1 MIMKKMM
8 KNNNS
13 EIIQMKKIIFVLAI
27 TFTTMSFAQEKKWGL
42 EECVNYALENNIS
55 VKQAELDADLAV
67 ENIRTAKGNFL
78 PGVNASAS
86 QSFNFGSFIDNNGGR
101 VASDSRGN
109 NFGINTG
116 VNIFNGFQNTN
127 TYKQSKLGLESS
139 KLQLAILKDNISLN
153 VVNSY
158 LNVLFNKESLR
169 IADDK
174 IKVTEQQL
182 TQIQKLVDAGVR
194 AVADLSEVKAQLA
207 TDQQS
212 YVNAENSID
221 LALLSLAQLLQ
232 VSHVGFKVQDI
243 ELDIT
248 SVSLL
253 YKNTEDIFNKA
264 SEDRPEIK
272 SAQLSI
278 DDAEYNVA
286 IAKGA
291 YMPTLSASASAGTS
305 YQHRQGKKD
314 DIVLTDIND
323 PLDLTDDVVTVIP
336 NGFGDQLDN
345 NLGYNVSL
353 NLSIPIFNRN
363 QSKARVNRAKINV
376 EKSNTRL
383 IQAKQDLRSKI
394 ENAYADAKATLKQFE
409 AAQLS
414 VTAQEEAFKNAQDR
428 YDLGVM
434 TSFEFEQVRS
444 RFVAAQSSLVNAK
457 YNFVFKSKVLDFY
470 AGKSL
475 L

>member
-1 MIMKKMM
+1 MI
-8 KNNNS
+8 NLQQV
-13 EIIQMKKIIFVLAI
+13 QMRKIILGLTIAI
-27 TFTTMSFAQEKKWGL
+27 TSLSFAQEKQWTL

-55 VKQAELDADLAV
+55 IKQSELDTELAV

-86 QSFNFGSFIDNNGGR
+86 QNFNFGSYIDQNGGR

-109 NFGINTG
+109 NLGVNTG
-116 VNIFNGFQNTN
+116 ITIFNGFQNTN

-174 IKVTEQQL
+174 IKVTQQQVG
-182 TQIQKLVDAGVR
+182 QIQKMVDAGVR
-194 AVADLSEVKAQLA
+194 AVADLSEIKAQLA

-212 YVNAENSID
+212 YVNAQNSID

-232 VSHVGFKVQDI
+232 ISHVGFNIQNID
-243 ELDIT
+243 LDIT
-248 SVSLL
+248 SVALL
-253 YKNTEDIFNKA
+253 YNNTEDIYNTA
-264 SEDRPEIK
+264 SENRPEIK
-272 SAQLSI
+272 SAQLNI

-314 DIVLTDIND
+314 DITLTDIND
-323 PLDLTDDVVTVIP
+323 PLDLTDDVITVIP

-345 NLGYNVSL
+345 NLGYSVSL

-363 QSKARVNRAKINV
+363 QSKARVNSAKINA
-376 EKSNTRL
+376 EKSKTQL
-383 IQAKQDLRSKI
+383 IQAKQDLRVNI
-394 ENAYADAKATLKQFE
+394 ETAYADAKATLKQFE

-414 VTAQEEAFKNAQDR
+414 VVAQEEAFKNAQDR
-428 YDLGVM
+428 FDLGVM

-444 RFVAAQSSLVNAK
+444 RFVAAQSSLINAK

-475 L
+475 ID

>member
-1 MIMKKMM
+1 MKT
-8 KNNNS
+8 NNS
-13 EIIQMKKIIFVLAI
+13 DKRQMKKIIFTLALAFSI
-27 TFTTMSFAQEKKWGL
+27 LSFAQEKKWTL

-55 VKQAELDADLAV
+55 VKQSELDNELAV

-86 QSFNFGSFIDNNGGR
+86 QNFNFGSYIDQNGGR

-109 NFGINTG
+109 SFGVNTG
-116 VNIFNGFQNTN
+116 VTIFNGFQNTN

-158 LNVLFNKESLR
+158 LNVLFNNETLR

-194 AVADLSEVKAQLA
+194 AVADLSEIKAQLA

-212 YVNAENSID
+212 YVNAQNSID

-232 VSHVGFKVQDI
+232 ITHVGFDVQDI
-243 ELDIT
+243 DIDIT
-248 SVSLL
+248 SVALL
-253 YKNTEDIFNKA
+253 YNNTEDVFNTA
-264 SEDRPEIK
+264 SENRPEIK

-278 DDAEYNVA
+278 DDAQYNVE

-305 YQHRQGKKD
+305 YQHAQGQND
-314 DIVLTDIND
+314 VRSIV
-323 PLDLTDDVVTVIP
+323 DVTSPTGFSTIP
-336 NGFGDQLDN
+336 NGFGTQLED
-345 NLGYNVSL
+345 NLGYSVGLSL
-353 NLSIPIFNRN
+353 NIPIFNRN

-383 IQAKQDLRSKI
+383 IQAKQDLRVKI

-414 VTAQEEAFKNAQDR
+414 VVAQEEAFKNANDR

-444 RFVAAQSSLVNAK
+444 RFVNAQSALINAK

-475 L
+475 LN

>member
-1 MIMKKMM
+1 MT
-8 KNNNS
+8 NLQQV
-13 EIIQMKKIIFVLAI
+13 QMKKIILGLTIAI
-27 TFTTMSFAQEKKWGL
+27 TSLSFAQEKQWTL
-42 EECVNYALENNIS
+42 QECVNHALENNIS
-55 VKQAELDADLAV
+55 VKQAELDTDLAI

-86 QSFNFGSFIDNNGGR
+86 QNFNFGSFIDNNGGR

-109 NFGINTG
+109 SFGINTG
-116 VNIFNGFQNTN
+116 VSIFNGFQNTN

-182 TQIQKLVDAGVR
+182 TQIQKFVDAGVR
-194 AVADLSEVKAQLA
+194 AVADLSEIKAQLA

-212 YVNAENSID
+212 YVNAQNSID

-232 VSHVGFKVQDI
+232 VSHVGFDVHNI

-248 SVSLL
+248 SVALL
-253 YKNTEDIFNKA
+253 YNNTEDIFNRA

-272 SAQLSI
+272 SAQLGI
-278 DDAEYNVA
+278 DDAEYSVA

-314 DIVLTDIND
+314 DITFTDIND
-323 PLDLTDDVVTVIP
+323 PFDLTDDVITVIP

-363 QSKARVNRAKINV
+363 QSKARVNSAKINV
-376 EKSNTRL
+376 AKSTTRL

-394 ENAYADAKATLKQFE
+394 ENAYADAKASLKQFE
-409 AAQLS
+409 SAQLS
-414 VTAQEEAFKNAQDR
+414 VAAQEEAFKNAKDR

-444 RFVAAQSSLVNAK
+444 RFVTAQSSLVNAK

-475 L
+475 ID

>member
-1 MIMKKMM
+1 MKI
-8 KNNNS
+8 NNS
-13 EIIQMKKIIFVLAI
+13 EKIQMKKIIFTLTLAFSI
-27 TFTTMSFAQEKKWGL
+27 LSFAQEKKWTL

-55 VKQAELDADLAV
+55 VKQSELDSELAI

-78 PGVNASAS
+78 PGVSASAS
-86 QSFNFGSFIDNNGGR
+86 QNFNFGSYIDQNGGR
-101 VASDSRGN
+101 VARDSRGN
-109 NFGINTG
+109 NFGVNTG
-116 VNIFNGFQNTN
+116 VTIFNGFQNTN

-139 KLQLAILKDNISLN
+139 KLQLSILKDNISLN

-158 LNVLFNKESLR
+158 LNVLFNNETLR

-212 YVNAENSID
+212 YVNAQNSID

-232 VSHVGFKVQDI
+232 APYEGFDI
-243 ELDIT
+243 QNIDIDIT
-248 SVSLL
+248 SVALL
-253 YKNTEDIFNKA
+253 YNNTEDIFNTA
-264 SEDRPEIK
+264 SENRPEIK
-272 SAQLSI
+272 NAQLSI
-278 DDAEYNVA
+278 DDAEYSVE

-305 YQHRQGKKD
+305 YQHAQGQKD
-314 DIVLTDIND
+314 VRAIV
-323 PLDLTDDVVTVIP
+323 DVTSPTGFSTIP
-336 NGFGDQLDN
+336 NGFGTQLED
-345 NLGYNVSL
+345 NLGYSVGL

-363 QSKARVNRAKINV
+363 QSKARVNRAKINI

-383 IQAKQDLRSKI
+383 IQAKQDLRVKI

-414 VTAQEEAFKNAQDR
+414 VVAQEEAFKNAKDR

-444 RFVAAQSSLVNAK
+444 RFVNAQSALINAK

-475 L
+475 LN

>member
-1 MIMKKMM
+1 MKT
-8 KNNNS
+8 NNL
-13 EIIQMKKIIFVLAI
+13 EKTQMKKIIFALAF
-27 TFTTMSFAQEKKWGL
+27 TFTALSFAQEKKWGL

-55 VKQAELDADLAV
+55 VKQSELDNELAV

-86 QSFNFGSFIDNNGGR
+86 QNFNFGSYIDQNGGR
-101 VASDSRGN
+101 VARDSRGN
-109 NFGINTG
+109 SFGVNTG
-116 VNIFNGFQNTN
+116 VTIFNGFQNTN

-194 AVADLSEVKAQLA
+194 AVADLSEIKAQLA

-212 YVNAENSID
+212 FVTAQNSID

-232 VSHVGFKVQDI
+232 ITHIGFDIQDI

-253 YKNTEDIFNKA
+253 YNNTEDIFNKA

-272 SAQLSI
+272 NAQLGI
-278 DDAEYNVA
+278 DDAGYSVE

-305 YQHRQGKKD
+305 YQHAQGQKDVRQVFGGG
-314 DIVLTDIND
+314 T
-323 PLDLTDDVVTVIP
+323 IP
-336 NGFGDQLDN
+336 NGFGIQLED
-345 NLGYNVSL
+345 NLGYSVGLSL
-353 NLSIPIFNRN
+353 NIPIFNRN

-383 IQAKQDLRSKI
+383 IQAKQDLRVKI
-394 ENAYADAKATLKQFE
+394 ENAYADAKASLKQFE

-414 VTAQEEAFKNAQDR
+414 VAAQEEAFKNAQDR

-444 RFVAAQSSLVNAK
+444 RFVNAQSALINAK

-475 L
+475 LN

>member
-1 MIMKKMM
+1 MKTNKPGPLH
-8 KNNNS
+8 
-13 EIIQMKKIIFVLAI
+13 MKKIILVLATAI
-27 TFTTMSFAQEKKWGL
+27 TSFSFAQEKQWTL
-42 EECVNYALENNIS
+42 EECVTHALENNIS
-55 VKQAELDADLAV
+55 VKQSELDSELAI

-86 QSFNFGSFIDNNGGR
+86 QNFNFGSYIDQNGGR
-101 VASDSRGN
+101 VSRDTRGN

-116 VNIFNGFQNTN
+116 VTIFNGFQNTN

-158 LNVLFNKESLR
+158 LNVLFNKESLK

-174 IKVTEQQL
+174 INVTTQQL

-194 AVADLSEVKAQLA
+194 AVADLSEIKAQLA

-212 YVNAENSID
+212 QVSAQNSID

-232 VSHVGFKVQDI
+232 ISHVGFNVEDI
-243 ELDIT
+243 ELELN
-248 SVSLL
+248 SVALL
-253 YKNTEDIFNKA
+253 YDSTEDIFNTA
-264 SEDRPEIK
+264 SENRPEIK
-272 SAQLSI
+272 SAQLNI
-278 DDAEYNVA
+278 DDAQYNVE

-291 YMPTLSASASAGTS
+291 YMPTLSASASVGTS
-305 YQHRQGKKD
+305 YQHAQGQKD
-314 DIVLTDIND
+314 VRTIVDATSSSGFS
-323 PLDLTDDVVTVIP
+323 TIP
-336 NGFGDQLDN
+336 NGFGTQFED
-345 NLGYNVSL
+345 NLGYSVGL

-383 IQAKQDLRSKI
+383 IQEKQDLRVKI
-394 ENAYADAKATLKQFE
+394 ENAYADAKASLKQFE
-409 AAQLS
+409 SAQLS
-414 VTAQEEAFKNAQDR
+414 VAAQEEAFKNAQDR

-444 RFVAAQSSLVNAK
+444 RFVNAQSALINAK

-475 L
+475 LD

>member
-1 MIMKKMM
+1 
-8 KNNNS
+8 
-13 EIIQMKKIIFVLAI
+13 MKKIIFVLAI
-27 TFTTMSFAQEKKWGL
+27 IFTTLSFSQEKQWGL
-42 EECVNYALENNIS
+42 EECVNYAIENNIS
-55 VKQAELDADLAV
+55 VKQSELDTELAL

-86 QSFNFGSFIDNNGGR
+86 QNFNFGSYIDQNGGR

-109 NFGINTG
+109 SFGINTG
-116 VNIFNGFQNTN
+116 INIFNGFQNTN

-169 IADDK
+169 ISDDK
-174 IKVTEQQL
+174 IKVTKQQL

-194 AVADLSEVKAQLA
+194 AVADLSEIRAQLA

-232 VSHVGFKVQDI
+232 VSHVGFEIQNI

-253 YKNTEDIFNKA
+253 YNNTEDIFNIA

-272 SAQLSI
+272 NAQLSI
-278 DDAEYNVA
+278 DDAEYSIE

-305 YQHRQGKKD
+305 YQHAQGQKD
-314 DIVLTDIND
+314 VRTIV
-323 PLDLTDDVVTVIP
+323 DVTSSSGFSTIS
-336 NGFGDQLDN
+336 NGFGTQLED
-345 NLGYNVSL
+345 NLGYSVGLSL
-353 NLSIPIFNRN
+353 NIPIFNRN
-363 QSKARVNRAKINV
+363 QSKARVNSAKINA
-376 EKSNTRL
+376 EKSKTRL
-383 IQAKQDLRSKI
+383 IQAKQDLRVNI
-394 ENAYADAKATLKQFE
+394 ETAYADAKATLKQFE

-414 VTAQEEAFKNAQDR
+414 VIAQEEAFKNAKDR

-444 RFVAAQSSLVNAK
+444 RFVAAQSSLINAK

>member
-1 MIMKKMM
+1 MKRKITI
-8 KNNNS
+8 NLQP
-13 EIIQMKKIIFVLAI
+13 EQMKKIILALTIAI
-27 TFTTMSFAQEKKWGL
+27 TSLSFSQEKKWTL
-42 EECVNYALENNIS
+42 QECVNYALENNIS
-55 VKQAELDADLAV
+55 IKQSELDTELSK

-86 QSFNFGSFIDNNGGR
+86 QNFNFGSYIDQNGGR
-101 VASDSRGN
+101 IAADSRGN
-109 NFGINTG
+109 SFGVNTG
-116 VNIFNGFQNTN
+116 INIFNGFQNTN

-169 IADDK
+169 IAADK
-174 IKVTEQQL
+174 IKVTQQQVE
-182 TQIQKLVDAGVR
+182 QIQKLVDAGVR
-194 AVADLSEVKAQLA
+194 AIADLSEVKAQLA

-212 YVNAENSID
+212 YVNSENGID

-232 VSHVGFKVQDI
+232 ISHKDFDVQDI

-248 SVSLL
+248 SVALL
-253 YKNTEDIFNKA
+253 YNNTEDIFNTA
-264 SEDRPEIK
+264 SEGRPEIK

-278 DDAEYNVA
+278 DDAEYSVE

-291 YMPTLSASASAGTS
+291 YMPTFSASASAGTS
-305 YQHRQGKKD
+305 YQHAQGQKD
-314 DIVLTDIND
+314 VRTII
-323 PLDLTDDVVTVIP
+323 DVTSPSGFSTIP
-336 NGFGDQLDN
+336 NGFGTQLED
-345 NLGYNVSL
+345 NLGYSVGLSL
-353 NLSIPIFNRN
+353 NIPIFNRN
-363 QSKARVNRAKINV
+363 QSKARVNSAKINV
-376 EKSNTRL
+376 EKSKTRL
-383 IQAKQDLRSKI
+383 IEAKQDLRSKI
-394 ENAYADAKATLKQFE
+394 ENAYADAKATLKEFE

-414 VTAQEEAFKNAQDR
+414 VDAQEEAFRNAQDR

-444 RFVAAQSSLVNAK
+444 RFVAAQSSLINAK

-475 L
+475 ID

>member
-1 MIMKKMM
+1 MRTKMKT
-8 KNNNS
+8 NNS
-13 EIIQMKKIIFVLAI
+13 DKRQMKKIIFTLALAFSI
-27 TFTTMSFAQEKKWGL
+27 LSFAQEKKWTL

-55 VKQAELDADLAV
+55 VKQSELDNELAV

-86 QSFNFGSFIDNNGGR
+86 QNFNFGSYIDQNGGR

-109 NFGINTG
+109 SFGVNTG
-116 VNIFNGFQNTN
+116 VTIFNGFQNTN

-158 LNVLFNKESLR
+158 LNVLFNNETLR

-194 AVADLSEVKAQLA
+194 AVADLSEIKAQLA

-212 YVNAENSID
+212 YVNAQNSID

-232 VSHVGFKVQDI
+232 TPHEGFDI
-243 ELDIT
+243 QNIDIDIT
-248 SVSLL
+248 SVALL
-253 YKNTEDIFNKA
+253 YNNTEDVFITA
-264 SEDRPEIK
+264 SENRPEIK

-278 DDAEYNVA
+278 DDAQYNVE

-305 YQHRQGKKD
+305 YQHAQGQND
-314 DIVLTDIND
+314 VRSIV
-323 PLDLTDDVVTVIP
+323 DVTSPTGFSTIP
-336 NGFGDQLDN
+336 NGFGTQLED
-345 NLGYNVSL
+345 NLGYSVGLSL
-353 NLSIPIFNRN
+353 NIPIFNRN

-383 IQAKQDLRSKI
+383 IQAKQDLRVKI

-414 VTAQEEAFKNAQDR
+414 VVAQEEAFKNANDR

-444 RFVAAQSSLVNAK
+444 RFVNAQSALINAK

-475 L
+475 LN

>member
-1 MIMKKMM
+1 MRTKMKT
-8 KNNNS
+8 NNS
-13 EIIQMKKIIFVLAI
+13 DKRQMKKIIFNLALAFSI
-27 TFTTMSFAQEKKWGL
+27 LSFAQEKKWTL

-55 VKQAELDADLAV
+55 VKQSELDNELAV

-86 QSFNFGSFIDNNGGR
+86 QNFNFGSYIDQNGGR
-101 VASDSRGN
+101 VARDSRGN
-109 NFGINTG
+109 NFGVNTG
-116 VNIFNGFQNTN
+116 ITIFNGFQNTN

-158 LNVLFNKESLR
+158 LNVLFNNETLR

-194 AVADLSEVKAQLA
+194 AVADLSEIKAQLA

-212 YVNAENSID
+212 YVNAQNSID

-232 VSHVGFKVQDI
+232 TPHEGFDI
-243 ELDIT
+243 QNIDIDIT
-248 SVSLL
+248 SVALL
-253 YKNTEDIFNKA
+253 YNNTEDVFNTA
-264 SEDRPEIK
+264 SENRPEIK

-278 DDAEYNVA
+278 DDAEYNVE

-305 YQHRQGKKD
+305 YQHAQGQKD
-314 DIVLTDIND
+314 VREIADLSTVD
-323 PLDLTDDVVTVIP
+323 PFDTKFIS
-336 NGFGDQLDN
+336 NGFGTQLED
-345 NLGYNVSL
+345 NLGYSVGLSL
-353 NLSIPIFNRN
+353 NIPIFNRN

-383 IQAKQDLRSKI
+383 IQAKQDLRVKI

-414 VTAQEEAFKNAQDR
+414 VVAQEEAFKNANDR

-444 RFVAAQSSLVNAK
+444 RFVNAQSALINAK

-475 L
+475 LN